1 MMEIMRLHPIT
12 WPRLTDE
19 LADRIERI
27 EPADGSAWPRVA
39 LDGAPAAQ
47 PERLAAELAEELRLR
62 GRAVQRVRSTGF
74 LRPASLRLEYGHQD
88 ADAYYSL
95 WLDTDALFRE
105 VFTPLDPGGTGRIL
119 TDLRDPA
126 TDRATRSPYVQ
137 LAPGTV
143 LLLDGPLLQGRWFPF
158 DLTVHLRMS
167 PAALRRRTPPADHW
181 TLPAFARYEA
191 EVTPAE
197 SADILI
203 QTDDPN
209 RPAANL
215 T

>member
-1 MMEIMRLHPIT
+1 MRLHPIT
-12 WPRLTDE
+12 WPRLTDR
-19 LADRIERI
+19 LADRVERI
-27 EPADGSAWPRVA
+27 EPSDGGAWPRIA

-47 PERLAAELAEELRLR
+47 PDRLADELAEALRLR
-62 GRAVQRVRSTGF
+62 GRSVQRVRSTGF

-88 ADAYYSL
+88 ADAYYDL
-95 WLDTDALFRE
+95 WLDADALFRE

-126 TDRATRSPYVQ
+126 TDRATRSPYVE
-137 LAPGTV
+137 LPPGTV

-158 DLTVHLRMS
+158 DLTIHLRMS

-181 TLPAFARYEA
+181 TLPAFDRYTTELD
-191 EVTPAE
+191 PATT
-197 SADILI
+197 ADVLI

-209 RPAANL
+209 HPATTL